1 MEQELINYLSA
12 GGDLG
17 SWALVLFIWRLDRRL
32 AALEQWVNWSRSG
45 ATLGPLYPVKP
56 KENTGLGQ

>member
-17 SWALVLFIWRLDRRL
+17 NWALVLFIWRLDRRL
-32 AALEQWVNWSRSG
+32 ATLEQMVGWMRG
-45 ATLGPLYPVKP
+45 AGPFPDHLQK
-56 KENTGLGQ
+56 